1 MMLLLRLIVGGLL
14 LWSAGCFV
22 LYMLTRNLVWR
33 HRGVRVLRWT
43 VLSVLGFFL
52 VLVMELVVRSL

>member
-14 LWSAGCFV
+14 LWSAGCLV
-22 LYMLTRNLVWR
+22 LYMLTRNVVWR

-43 VLSVLGFFL
+43 VLGVLGFFV
-52 VLVMELVVRSL
+52 VLIMERVVRSF